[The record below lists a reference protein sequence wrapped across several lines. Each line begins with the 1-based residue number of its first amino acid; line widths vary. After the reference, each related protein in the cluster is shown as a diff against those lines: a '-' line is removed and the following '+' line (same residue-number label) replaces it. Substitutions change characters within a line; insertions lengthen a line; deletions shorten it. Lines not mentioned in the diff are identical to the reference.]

1 GIIAMPLIMIV
12 YKIIEKTKYYES
24 KKYVPLLILY
34 FIFLTLVNHISIV
47 FKKYS
52 KNKYSLLATLIGV
65 VVTIMV
71 MFLSIRRVGVLG
83 VVLAQFS
90 GALTMLITSL
100 IFARKYVKV
109 RINNVKTVLLLL
121 AYILFS
127 TATLMVNW
135 YLSIAL
141 FLFTIF
147 VFKDNILD
155 IFKEYK
161 GRKNEES
168 I

>member
-1 GIIAMPLIMIV
+1 MLFAI
-12 YKIIEKTKYYES
+12 
-24 KKYVPLLILY
+24 
-34 FIFLTLVNHISIV
+34 
-47 FKKYS
+47 
-52 KNKYSLLATLIGV
+52 
-65 VVTIMV
+65 IMV

-83 VVLAQFS
+83 VVLAQFL

-161 GRKNEES
+161 GRKSEES

>member
-1 GIIAMPLIMIV
+1 
-12 YKIIEKTKYYES
+12 
-24 KKYVPLLILY
+24 
-34 FIFLTLVNHISIV
+34 
-47 FKKYS
+47 
-52 KNKYSLLATLIGV
+52 
-65 VVTIMV
+65 
-71 MFLSIRRVGVLG
+71 
-83 VVLAQFS
+83 
-90 GALTMLITSL
+90 MLITSL